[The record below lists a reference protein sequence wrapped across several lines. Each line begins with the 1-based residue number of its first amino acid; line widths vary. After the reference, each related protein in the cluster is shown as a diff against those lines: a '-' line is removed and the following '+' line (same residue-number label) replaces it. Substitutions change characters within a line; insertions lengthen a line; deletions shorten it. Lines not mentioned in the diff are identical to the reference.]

1 MDWDEEFA
9 IQDFLKNEL
18 AERNCQVHD
27 GQREERL
34 EETGDKITDRGE
46 EEDAEERWTVV
57 DSGGEGDVR
66 DTSTPLSVVTVEA
79 QSGQGTVG
87 EGRGEWGQELGITT
101 TAHALKTHRVLILSW
116 L

>member
-9 IQDFLKNEL
+9 IQDFLKNEV

-87 EGRGEWGQELGITT
+87 EGRGELGITT